1 MKLINEINPV
11 HNSGSAPYGYTLK
24 NKRLY
29 TIESEQK
36 VVKLIIQYRSDGV
49 AYNRIAKILNDMGI
63 PTKHNRK
70 WGSWTVCKV
79 YKKAV
84 EMSTR
89 VCVDVDATPA

>member
-11 HNSGSAPYGYTLK
+11 HNSGSAPYGYTLE

-29 TIESEQK
+29 KDEAEQK
-36 VVKLIIQYRSDGV
+36 VIELIAKYRSEGV
-49 AYNRIAKILNDMGI
+49 AYNRIAKILTDMGI

-70 WGSWTVCKV
+70 WGSWTVFKV
-79 YKKAV
+79 YEKSI

-89 VCVDVDATPA
+89 VCIDIEATPA